1 MTEEINNVINN
12 DKGFIKSNNF
22 KINKLGKDDCTLEY
36 EIKKDGLNPY
46 GIVHGGVLFG
56 LADTAAGLLAAMNEK
71 TVVTMNSSFNFI
83 NPTKEGKLFAISRI
97 IKDGKTVGFYEV
109 KIVDENDKI
118 IANALINMYNKKI
131 S

>member
-1 MTEEINNVINN
+1 
-12 DKGFIKSNNF
+12 
-22 KINKLGKDDCTLEY
+22 
-36 EIKKDGLNPY
+36 
-46 GIVHGGVLFG
+46 
-56 LADTAAGLLAAMNEK
+56 MNEK

>member
-1 MTEEINNVINN
+1 MNDKINDIINN
-12 DKGFIKSNNF
+12 DKGFIKKNNF
-22 KINKLGKDDCTLEY
+22 KINKLDKDECILEY

-56 LADTAAGLLAAMNEK
+56 LADTSAGLLAAMNEK
-71 TVVTMNSSFNFI
+71 TVVTLNSSFNFI
-83 NPTKEGKLFAISRI
+83 NPAKEGKLFAISRI
-97 IKDGKTVGFYEV
+97 IKDGKSIGFYEV
-109 KIVDENDKI
+109 KIVDEEGII